1 MQKARRTA
9 TFHAVS
15 ESTSFPIYVHCDGVA
30 IGAPLE
36 TTLSTLDSCMNM
48 DEEPA
53 LKRPKY
59 VAAAAKKTNI
69 VTFK

>member
-1 MQKARRTA
+1 
-9 TFHAVS
+9 
-15 ESTSFPIYVHCDGVA
+15 
-30 IGAPLE
+30 
-36 TTLSTLDSCMNM
+36 M

-59 VAAAAKKTNI
+59 VAVAAKKTNF

>member
-1 MQKARRTA
+1 MWAYVRL
-9 TFHAVS
+9 FAVDDVWLDGQLFA
-15 ESTSFPIYVHCDGVA
+15 STLMMYVGT
-30 IGAPLE
+30 LE
-36 TTLSTLDSCMNM
+36 TTLSTLDTCTNM

-59 VAAAAKKTNI
+59 VAVAAKKTNF

>member
-1 MQKARRTA
+1 
-9 TFHAVS
+9 
-15 ESTSFPIYVHCDGVA
+15 
-30 IGAPLE
+30 
-36 TTLSTLDSCMNM
+36 M

-59 VAAAAKKTNI
+59 VAVAAKKTNV

>member
-1 MQKARRTA
+1 VDFHRWAA
-9 TFHAVS
+9 AFYANSVSTFLL
-15 ESTSFPIYVHCDGVA
+15 VA
-30 IGAPLE
+30 IMMMFLDAALE

-59 VAAAAKKTNI
+59 VAAAAKKINI

>member
-1 MQKARRTA
+1 MGLYA
-9 TFHAVS
+9 TDDVWLVGQLFASILMMFVGS
-15 ESTSFPIYVHCDGVA
+15 QS
-30 IGAPLE
+30 LE
-36 TTLSTLDSCMNM
+36 TTLSTLDTCTNM

-59 VAAAAKKTNI
+59 VAAKKTNF